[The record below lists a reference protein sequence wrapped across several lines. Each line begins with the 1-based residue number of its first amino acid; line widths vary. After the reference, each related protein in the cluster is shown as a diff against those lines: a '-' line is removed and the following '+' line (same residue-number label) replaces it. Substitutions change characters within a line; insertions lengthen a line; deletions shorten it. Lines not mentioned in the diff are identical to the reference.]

1 MIGALFGIAG
11 AAVAYGGANKAQKK
25 AEQDANKAQREMDRL
40 KGVYANLDT
49 SNPYLNM
56 ENKMEDLTVNQ
67 GQAQFEQ
74 QMAQQSQA
82 NILDSMR
89 GAAGGS
95 GIAATAQA
103 LAQQGQLAAQ
113 RASVSIG
120 QQESANQMAERQAA
134 SQIQQQE
141 RQGEVLSRQQELNKQ
156 STLLGMSQ
164 AETAAARE
172 REAGAQQAKT
182 DALAGG
188 LSSLGGFFGVG

>member
-11 AAVAYGGANKAQKK
+11 AAVGYGAANKAQKK
-25 AEQDANKAQREMDRL
+25 AERDANKAQREMDRL

-82 NILDSMR
+82 NILDTMR

-95 GIAATAQA
+95 GIAAT
-103 LAQQGQLAAQ
+103 AQQGQLAAQ

-120 QQESANQMAERQAA
+120 QQEQANQMAERQAA

-172 REAGAQQAKT
+172 REAQSQQAKT

-188 LSSLGGFFGVG
+188 LSAIGGFFG

>member
-11 AAVAYGGANKAQKK
+11 AAVGYGAANKAQKK
-25 AEQDANKAQREMDRL
+25 AEQDANRAQREMDRL

-120 QQESANQMAERQAA
+120 QQEQANQMAERQAA

-172 REAGAQQAKT
+172 REAQSQQAKT

-188 LSSLGGFFGVG
+188 LSAIGGFFG